1 MRAMV
6 PNVRHVRPVRPIDFP
21 SSDPEW
27 DMGQTGAHHR
37 LCETL
42 YAVLRSALGPDNLV
56 AADQFLYFDA
66 SDPRSKCAPDALVKL
81 GTPSRL
87 VPVWKTWEDGTPDL
101 CVEILSTS
109 DHEKLTL
116 EEKLRRYHA
125 IGVPEVIA
133 YDPSAEPGARLRAW
147 DRIDGDLVERVV
159 EDERAASA
167 VLGLWFVLAPT
178 AAEPDLAVTLRL
190 ARDRLGNELIP
201 TPAER
206 ERAEKERA
214 VARERAEK
222 ERAVARERAEKERE
236 RAEKEAALAEK
247 ERAVGEKEAALA
259 ELARLRQR

>member
-1 MRAMV
+1 M
-6 PNVRHVRPVRPIDFP
+6 
-21 SSDPEW
+21 
-27 DMGQTGAHHR
+27 
-37 LCETL
+37 
-42 YAVLRSALGPDNLV
+42 
-56 AADQFLYFDA
+56 
-66 SDPRSKCAPDALVKL
+66 KL

-133 YDPSAEPGARLRAW
+133 YDPSAAVGARLRAW

-206 ERAEKERA
+206 ALAEKERA

-222 ERAVARERAEKERE
+222 DRAVAEKERALAEKERE
-236 RAEKEAALAEK
+236 RAEKEAALAE
-247 ERAVGEKEAALA
+247 
-259 ELARLRQR
+259 LARLRQR